1 MLKHKMLNYII
12 IIIILIQLCACQK
25 SLTKLLAP
33 SIGQWS
39 QCCDD
44 VMKIELP
51 SPRKPAIVTPKQG
64 SLYHEMGECVQ
75 TPFYTFTV
83 TGGEFE
89 ALDCHKIKPRANT
102 QYTSTDMPNITA
114 QICLTWIEHVLVL
127 CQI

>member
-1 MLKHKMLNYII
+1 
-12 IIIILIQLCACQK
+12 
-25 SLTKLLAP
+25 
-33 SIGQWS
+33 
-39 QCCDD
+39 
-44 VMKIELP
+44 MKIELP

-75 TPFYTFTV
+75 TTFYTFTV

-102 QYTSTDMPNITA
+102 QYTSTDMPNIDV
-114 QICLTWIEHVLVL
+114 WIEHVLVL